1 MSKVIKRKNIIVK
14 SSGTLHLLS
23 GVAGPI
29 LTPFS
34 CTCDTIMHLINTN
47 KDVYEVLSDVTEVK
61 LNKDNFNK
69 DNSKK
74 KEEVKKDLKHQ
85 KQQEVINQPI
95 KEEKKEEVEQKNE
108 EKAKDN
114 NHKANSSNNNK
125 YNKNNK

>member
-47 KDVYEVLSDVTEVK
+47 KDVYEVLSDGTEVK

-95 KEEKKEEVEQKNE
+95 KEEKKEEVQKNE

>member
-47 KDVYEVLSDVTEVK
+47 KDVYEVLSDGTEVK

-74 KEEVKKDLKHQ
+74 KEEVKKDFKQQ
-85 KQQEVINQPI
+85 KQQEENNQPI
-95 KEEKKEEVEQKNE
+95 KEEKKEEVQKNE

>member
-47 KDVYEVLSDVTEVK
+47 KDVYEVITDGTKVK

-69 DNSKK
+69 ENSKK
-74 KEEVKKDLKHQ
+74 KEEVKKDFKQQ

-95 KEEKKEEVEQKNE
+95 KEEKKEEVQKNE